1 MENANFIRGARSVI
15 FDVRAAF
22 EVALQTDTHLV
33 LIDLDQGASVTNDAE
48 AVIAWLTANLEGGI
62 GKRKVYY
69 RDTYE
74 RFDELKVNAGTFAG
88 FSPCSEGQQ
97 IALAKMLDK

>member
-1 MENANFIRGARSVI
+1 MI
-15 FDVRAAF
+15 FDVRATF

-33 LIDLDQGASVTNDAE
+33 LIDLDQGASVTNDAD
-48 AVIAWLTANLEGGI
+48 AVIAWLDANLEGGI

-69 RDTYE
+69 RDTDG

-88 FSPCSEGQQ
+88 FAPCSEGQQ
-97 IALAKMLDK
+97 TALAGMLSQ